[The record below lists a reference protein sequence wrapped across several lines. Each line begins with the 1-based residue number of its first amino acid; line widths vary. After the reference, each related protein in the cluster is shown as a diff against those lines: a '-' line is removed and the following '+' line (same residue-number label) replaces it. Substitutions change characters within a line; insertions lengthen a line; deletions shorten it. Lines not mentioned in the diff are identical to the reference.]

1 MANQKDK
8 KIQKIEVVDFNKLPD
23 VSKFIHTK
31 QKNNDLKNLGIITAM
46 LCLGIAIGITIYF
59 LIDIFAK

>member
-23 VSKFIHTK
+23 VSKFIHAK
-31 QKNNDLKNLGIITAM
+31 QKNNDLKNLGIIISV
-46 LCLGIAIGITIYF
+46 LCLGIAIGITLFF
-59 LIDIFAK
+59 LIDFFAK